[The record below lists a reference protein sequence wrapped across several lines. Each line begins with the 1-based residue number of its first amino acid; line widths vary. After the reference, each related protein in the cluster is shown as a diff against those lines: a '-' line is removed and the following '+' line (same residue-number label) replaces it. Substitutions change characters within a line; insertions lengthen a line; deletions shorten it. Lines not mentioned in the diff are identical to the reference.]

1 MDIQKEASA
10 SAPIIETT
18 TTPSGLTII
27 RLKRKRNE
35 EPLDALVVQHFENG
49 HSPEKKKV
57 RRKASN
63 LKIEEVKENRKIKEK
78 GETKESVP
86 FIFRFAETVDEI
98 SFNDSNKTQQL
109 KDRIVKLMNRKDTLK
124 RKGIDIKQIREQK
137 IARTNENRR
146 EERYKV
152 IDRNR
157 QKNGS
162 FTNISSDDVEDED
175 ETFTELFKMYDAVKE
190 SEAPMEP
197 KFVEEDDIDSEIMC
211 NFIPMVRQYL
221 SLQEQIDKEDKTD
234 LDDGYVY
241 DVYYRDDAMDLDDQI
256 NFNNIASLTWINDDE
271 NEIFVNESDDKDDFV
286 YSDEED
292 SNAEDYYT
300 HDYPDEDE
308 DEIWNI
314 QGLFFLLIISNNIV
328 SRIFSY

>member
-1 MDIQKEASA
+1 MDIRKEAFA
-10 SAPIIETT
+10 TAPVIEST
-18 TTPSGLTII
+18 TTPSGLTIV

-63 LKIEEVKENRKIKEK
+63 LKVEAKENLKIKAEK
-78 GETKESVP
+78 VETKEPIP

-109 KDRIVKLMNRKDTLK
+109 KDRIVKLMNRKDTLR
-124 RKGIDIKQIREQK
+124 RKGIDIKQIREQQ

-162 FTNISSDDVEDED
+162 FNISGDDVEDND
-175 ETFTELFKMYDAVKE
+175 EAFTELFKMYDAVKE
-190 SEAPMEP
+190 SEAPIEP

-221 SLQEQIDKEDKTD
+221 SLQEQIDKEGKPD

-241 DVYYRDDAMDLDDQI
+241 DIYYRDDAMDLDDQF
-256 NFNNIASLTWINDDE
+256 NYNNIASLTWFNGDE
-271 NEIFVNESDDKDDFV
+271 NEIFVNESDEKDEFV

-308 DEIWNI
+308 DEIWNV
-314 QGLFFLLIISNNIV
+314 QEET
-328 SRIFSY
+328 SYESDSYF